1 MEFSRPRQESEKLHH
16 IAFVQKLK
24 NFDLPDA
31 ESVEMM
37 HATCDG
43 SANVRFSSR
52 SFRGKRF
59 TLEAEVT

>member
-1 MEFSRPRQESEKLHH
+1 MPVQYLEFSRPRQESEKLHH

-43 SANVRFSSR
+43 
-52 SFRGKRF
+52 
-59 TLEAEVT
+59 